1 VSGPTHDDPEDP
13 RPAAPVLLAILLA
26 EALVASLGPDDARTL
41 ATSLLAQADRVARAP
56 RVAGLAPYRHHG
68 RPVLPRHLHDVL
80 CGWRIAT
87 RADGDPT
94 VGWCAGCSCGVAIG
108 AGEAAC

>member
-1 VSGPTHDDPEDP
+1 MSDPTNDHPGNP
-13 RPAAPVLLAILLA
+13 RPAAPTLLAILLA
-26 EALVASLGPDDARTL
+26 EALVDSLGPDDARAL

-56 RVAGLAPYRHHG
+56 RVAGLVPRRHRG

-87 RADGDPT
+87 RAEGDPT
-94 VGWCAGCSCGVAIG
+94 VGWCEGCSCGVAVG
-108 AGEAAC
+108 AEGAA